1 MTSQRQESVG
11 RELQREISRILRLD
25 IDDPLIGFVTITDV
39 EMSPDLRH
47 ATVYFSVLGDEE
59 QKRES
64 GKGIRRAARY
74 IRGLIAERMEL
85 RYTPSLRF
93 ELDETAEKAQRIEE
107 LLRQEAEELELNE
120 EGDEGEEPDSDAT
133 D

>member
-1 MTSQRQESVG
+1 MTTQRQESVG
-11 RELQREISRILRLD
+11 RQLQEEIARILRVD
-25 IDDPLIGFVTITDV
+25 IDDPLIGFVTITGVD
-39 EMSPDLRH
+39 MSPDLRH
-47 ATVYFSVLGDEE
+47 ALVYYSVLGDEE

-64 GKGIRRAARY
+64 GRGIRRAAKY

-107 LLRQEAEELELNE
+107 LLRQEAEELDVDGES
-120 EGDEGEEPDSDAT
+120 EEPDSDAT

>member
-1 MTSQRQESVG
+1 MPSQRQESVG
-11 RELQREISRILRLD
+11 RELQEEIARIVQHD

-39 EMSPDLRH
+39 DISPDLRH
-47 ATVYFSVLGDEE
+47 AIVYYSVLGDDE

-64 GKGIRRAARY
+64 GKGIRRAAKY
-74 IRGLIAERMEL
+74 IRGLIAERLDL
-85 RYTPSLRF
+85 RYTPTLRF

-107 LLRQEAEELELNE
+107 LIRQEAEELDLDQETETE
-120 EGDEGEEPDSDAT
+120 ESASDGT

>member
-64 GKGIRRAARY
+64 GKGIRRAAKY

-107 LLRQEAEELELNE
+107 LLRQEAEELELKE

>member
-1 MTSQRQESVG
+1 MPSQRQESVS
-11 RELQREISRILRLD
+11 RELQEEIARIVQHD

-39 EMSPDLRH
+39 DISPDLRH
-47 ATVYFSVLGDEE
+47 AIVYYSVLGDEE

-64 GKGIRRAARY
+64 GKGIRRAAKY
-74 IRGLIAERMEL
+74 IRGLIAERMDL

-93 ELDETAEKAQRIEE
+93 ELDETAENAQRIEE
-107 LLRQEAEELELNE
+107 LLRQEADELDLDEEHE
-120 EGDEGEEPDSDAT
+120 ESESDAG

>member
-1 MTSQRQESVG
+1 MPSQRQESVG
-11 RELQREISRILRLD
+11 RELQEEIARIVQHD

-39 EMSPDLRH
+39 DISPDLRH
-47 ATVYFSVLGDEE
+47 AIVYYSVLGDDE

-64 GKGIRRAARY
+64 GKGIRRAAKY
-74 IRGLIAERMEL
+74 IRGLIAERLDL
-85 RYTPSLRF
+85 RYTPTLRF

-107 LLRQEAEELELNE
+107 LIRQEAEELDLDQETETE
-120 EGDEGEEPDSDAT
+120 ESASDAT